1 MATLKKK
8 KPGRPK
14 LPPEERKHS
23 RKFSIHMPADLE
35 AKLKDVAV
43 KKGGNRNA
51 EIIERLE
58 ASFSHFDE
66 ADFGPPHIFSLCR
79 FLGILVRNYEENERR
94 IK

>member
-1 MATLKKK
+1 MFLYHTRYTTTTARGDYGYTEKEKTGASET
-8 KPGRPK
+8 PT
-14 LPPEERKHS
+14 
-23 RKFSIHMPADLE
+23 
-35 AKLKDVAV
+35 KDVAV